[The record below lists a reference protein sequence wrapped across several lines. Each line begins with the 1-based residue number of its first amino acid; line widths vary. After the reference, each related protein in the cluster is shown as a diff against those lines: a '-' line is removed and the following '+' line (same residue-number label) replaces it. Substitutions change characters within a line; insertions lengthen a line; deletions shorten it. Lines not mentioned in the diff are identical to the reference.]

1 MATISATIKVTK
13 FINKFEK
20 SSTYEEILD
29 GTHGLYP
36 ILFDDIKLSNK
47 VVIYADRIT
56 DRDMEKR
63 YLLLFAVKKDG
74 RFYDR
79 VIEKIVEIPTDM
91 VEYVKAAESLLL
103 EIASEVD
110 NKGLL
115 K

>member
-1 MATISATIKVTK
+1 MATISATTKVTK

-20 SSTYEEILD
+20 SCTYEEILD
-29 GTHGLYP
+29 GTHGLCP
-36 ILFDDIKLSNK
+36 ILFDDVKLSDK
-47 VVIYADRIT
+47 IVIYADRIT
-56 DRDMEKR
+56 DRDMKKR

-79 VIEKIVEIPTDM
+79 VIEKMVEIPNDM
-91 VEYVKAAESLLL
+91 AEYVKAAKDMMF

>member
-1 MATISATIKVTK
+1 MATISAITKVTK

-20 SSTYEEILD
+20 SSSYEEILD
-29 GTHGLYP
+29 GTHGLFP
-36 ILFDDIKLSNK
+36 ILFDDVKLSNK
-47 VVIYADRIT
+47 IVIYADKIT
-56 DRDMEKR
+56 DRDMKKR

-79 VIEKIVEIPTDM
+79 VIEKMVEIPDNM
-91 VEYVKAAESLLL
+91 AAYINAAEDMLL